1 MDLGH
6 LISLFLS
13 LSKGNNRLLQYALK
27 YPGIEILQGEHL
39 FHVRVCVLTCR
50 QVHGVGGWG

>member
-1 MDLGH
+1 MNLGH

-27 YPGIEILQGEHL
+27 YQGIEILQGEHL
-39 FHVRVCVLTCR
+39 FRVYVCVRTCI
-50 QVHGVGGWG
+50 QLHGVGGWG